1 MKKYAKGQSLF
12 ELILAVGISALIIVS
27 IVSLVNNS
35 LQNAA
40 FSRNESLAAN
50 YAQAATEWLRG
61 QRDNRIDTFI
71 QKTGT
76 AKWCLTDANLS
87 DSSWNNSGQCGSNEH
102 ITSTIFIRQLDFTTS
117 VVGGKDVYRAVV
129 TVTWTDSK
137 GSHNVN
143 SATDFTDWRQR

>member
-1 MKKYAKGQSLF
+1 MNKGQSLF

-40 FSRNESLAAN
+40 FSRNESTAGK

-61 QRDNRIDTFI
+61 QRDNRIDVFI
-71 QKTGT
+71 AMAGT
-76 AKWCLTDANLS
+76 TSWCLTDASLT
-87 DSSWNNSGQCGSNEH
+87 DSSWNNSGQCSSSEY
-102 ITSTIFIRQLDFTTS
+102 ITGTIFRRQADFSTS
-117 VVGGKDVYRAVV
+117 VVGGKNVYRAVV
-129 TVTWTDSK
+129 TVAWVDSK
-137 GSHNVN
+137 GTHNVN